1 MLLREICERPF
12 DSTEAA
18 QGDEWARDRSRE
30 IAYTSLL
37 FTNLKWTRE
46 HTTTHSTQEGR
57 AASMQ
62 RSLRGL
68 TRIVNGRG
76 TRTFRPSWSAKLDMC
91 ARWRVDWVCLM
102 TLAQVPGHAPKK
114 LRLTIDSLPLLVTSV
129 SDGRI
134 DPRATYRAGLLKREQ
149 QAAFPQSSLIT
160 CVVGSSLYAHADL
173 EARSSRLIAQ
183 PGLVCCI
190 PNMHIVWRVPWACTY
205 TTGGHVSD

>member
-1 MLLREICERPF
+1 MIGVVRTSAAAVNA
-12 DSTEAA
+12 STPQRQPKATS
-18 QGDEWARDRSRE
+18 GRE
-30 IAYTSLL
+30 IACTSLL

-76 TRTFRPSWSAKLDMC
+76 TRTFRSSWSAKLDMC
-91 ARWRVDWVCLM
+91 ARRRVDWVCLM

-129 SDGRI
+129 SYRPEGYVQS
-134 DPRATYRAGLLKREQ
+134 RAIEARA
-149 QAAFPQSSLIT
+149 ASSLPS
-160 CVVGSSLYAHADL
+160 VVAHHMCRQLVAL
-173 EARSSRLIAQ
+173 RSR
-183 PGLVCCI
+183 
-190 PNMHIVWRVPWACTY
+190 
-205 TTGGHVSD
+205 